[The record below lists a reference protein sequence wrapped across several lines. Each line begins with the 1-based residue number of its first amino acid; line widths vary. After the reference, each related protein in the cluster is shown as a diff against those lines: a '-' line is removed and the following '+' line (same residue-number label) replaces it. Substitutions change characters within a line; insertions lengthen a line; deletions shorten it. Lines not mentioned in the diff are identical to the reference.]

1 MGQDESKKRSTREHN
16 YISTNSDKT
25 NPPCDQ
31 SSSVK
36 RNY

>member
-1 MGQDESKKRSTREHN
+1 MGQDESKKEKKKHN

-36 RNY
+36 RNS